1 MTFEYTLIVKVNL
14 SSINSEIK
22 KVVDEINDFIGKMGF
37 DEKMVIMSGL
47 PITLTSSK
55 ELTAEEKELICEEMQ
70 FNANKQ
76 LGKGN
81 VIIEGI
87 F

>member
-1 MTFEYTLIVKVNL
+1 
-14 SSINSEIK
+14 
-22 KVVDEINDFIGKMGF
+22 
-37 DEKMVIMSGL
+37 MSGL